1 MRHEGLLHP
10 THPLACVP
18 RGGGHGLV
26 PDAVT
31 VFTFVHED
39 ATHMGKRPIDAIECA
54 GIYPPNREK

>member
-18 RGGGHGLV
+18 RTRGHGLV
-26 PDAVT
+26 PDPVT
-31 VFTFVHED
+31 VFTFVHEE
-39 ATHMGKRPIDAIECA
+39 ATHMGKRPIDAIEYA

>member
-1 MRHEGLLHP
+1 M
-10 THPLACVP
+10 P
-18 RGGGHGLV
+18 RTGGHGLV

>member
-1 MRHEGLLHP
+1 MRHAGLLHP
-10 THPLACVP
+10 AHPIGRAP
-18 RGGGHGLV
+18 ARRGHGLV

-39 ATHMGKRPIDAIECA
+39 ATHMGEGRLNAIECA

>member
-10 THPLACVP
+10 AHSIGRTPAT
-18 RGGGHGLV
+18 RGHGLV

-39 ATHMGKRPIDAIECA
+39 ATHMGKRPLDAIECA

>member
-18 RGGGHGLV
+18 RTGGHGLV
-26 PDAVT
+26 PDPVT
-31 VFTFVHED
+31 VFTFVHVS
-39 ATHMGKRPIDAIECA
+39 AAHMGEGPLNAIECA

>member
-26 PDAVT
+26 PDPVT
-31 VFTFVHED
+31 VFTFVHVS
-39 ATHMGKRPIDAIECA
+39 ATHIGKVPLNAIECA

>member
-10 THPLACVP
+10 AHPIADAP

-26 PDAVT
+26 PDPVT
-31 VFTFVHED
+31 VFTFVHVS
-39 ATHMGKRPIDAIECA
+39 ATHIGEGSLNAIECA

>member
-1 MRHEGLLHP
+1 MRHESLLHP
-10 THPLACVP
+10 AHPLACVP

-31 VFTFVHED
+31 VFTFVHGS
-39 ATHMGKRPIDAIECA
+39 AAHMGEGRLNAIECA

>member
-1 MRHEGLLHP
+1 MRDEGLLHP

-26 PDAVT
+26 PDPVT
-31 VFTFVHED
+31 VFTFVHVVP
-39 ATHMGKRPIDAIECA
+39 ARMRMGAANALECG

>member
-10 THPLACVP
+10 THPIADAP

-26 PDAVT
+26 LDAVT
-31 VFTFVHED
+31 VFTFVHGS
-39 ATHMGKRPIDAIECA
+39 AAHMGEGRLNAIECA

>member
-10 THPLACVP
+10 AHPLACVP

-39 ATHMGKRPIDAIECA
+39 ATHMGESLLNALEYG

>member
-26 PDAVT
+26 PDPVT

-39 ATHMGKRPIDAIECA
+39 ATHMGTRPIDAIACA

>member
-26 PDAVT
+26 PDVVT
-31 VFTFVHED
+31 EFTFVHRGVTHLGKD
-39 ATHMGKRPIDAIECA
+39 ALNAIECVS
-54 GIYPPNREK
+54 IYPPNREK

>member
-26 PDAVT
+26 PDPVT
-31 VFTFVHED
+31 VFTFVHVS
-39 ATHMGKRPIDAIECA
+39 ATHIGEGRLNAIECA